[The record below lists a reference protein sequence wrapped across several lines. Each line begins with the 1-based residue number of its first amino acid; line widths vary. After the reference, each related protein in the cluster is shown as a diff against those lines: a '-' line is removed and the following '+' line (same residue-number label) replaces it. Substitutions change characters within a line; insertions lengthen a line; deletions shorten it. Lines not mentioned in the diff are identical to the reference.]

1 MGKMNTGAAGN
12 SPPLFCVCDLT
23 APDCIY
29 CNSKSRREEKG
40 LYRNPWRGVGLCAL
54 MLGVAIFIVAI
65 FPVSALMFFVA
76 FLLIFCGLGCIRR
89 N

>member
-1 MGKMNTGAAGN
+1 M
-12 SPPLFCVCDLT
+12 
-23 APDCIY
+23 
-29 CNSKSRREEKG
+29 
-40 LYRNPWRGVGLCAL
+40 YRNPWRGVGLCAL

-65 FPVSALMFFVA
+65 FPVGALTFFVA

>member
-1 MGKMNTGAAGN
+1 MGKLNTRAASEG
-12 SPPLFCVCDLT
+12 SLLLYVCDLPV
-23 APDCIY
+23 PDCIY
-29 CNSKSRREEKG
+29 CSSKSRREEKG

-65 FPVSALMFFVA
+65 FPVGAITFFVA

>member
-1 MGKMNTGAAGN
+1 M
-12 SPPLFCVCDLT
+12 PE
-23 APDCIY
+23 CIY
-29 CNSKSRREEKG
+29 CSSKSRREEKG

-54 MLGVAIFIVAI
+54 MLGIAIFIVAI
-65 FPVSALMFFVA
+65 FPVGAITFFVA

>member
-1 MGKMNTGAAGN
+1 MAKLNTGAAGDC
-12 SPPLFCVCDLT
+12 PPLFFVCDL
-23 APDCIY
+23 AVPDCIY
-29 CNSKSRREEKG
+29 CSSKSRREEKG

-65 FPVSALMFFVA
+65 FPVGAITFFVA
-76 FLLIFCGLGCIRR
+76 FLLIFCGLGCIKR